1 MMYEPDEYVG
11 KVVKMDGL
19 FNLYYDE
26 AKDYTYYACIVQ
38 DATACCSQGIEF
50 VPTGDYEDL
59 VAGLEAG
66 ADITVVGEF
75 TTYTE
80 GDSKYCTLKNA
91 TIEVS

>member
-11 KVVKMDGL
+11 KVIKMDGL

-50 VPTGDYEDL
+50 VPTEEFQEL
-59 VAGLEAG
+59 MKTVEAG
-66 ADITVVGEF
+66 DNITVVGEF

-80 GDSKYCTLKNA
+80 GDSKFCTLKNA
-91 TIEVS
+91 TVEIS